1 MAAMFDDAKKK
12 QTQFLKGNYPKTLS
26 IKFGSNWLSFLRVVK
41 ENVKIPIGSY
51 VKLCRA
57 MAAILD
63 GAQQNRT
70 QFLKG
75 TIQGPFHQIFV
86 KIG

>member
-26 IKFGSNWLSFLRVVK
+26 IKFGSNWFSFLRVVK
-41 ENVKIPIGSY
+41 KNVKIPIGSNI
-51 VKLCRA
+51 KLCRA

-63 GAQQNRT
+63 GARQNRT
-70 QFLKG
+70 
-75 TIQGPFHQIFV
+75 
-86 KIG
+86 